1 METLLLAI
9 LAVLVVIVVELALLL
24 RKIDPRLRAR
34 PEPSWERDKQE
45 GATIHVNVGTIS
57 ATPGTAATV
66 TAAEPE
72 HESVPPAPEPVDQA
86 PAAEALAPPP
96 PPPPRPT
103 MASRRSDLST
113 SGPGIIKCPKCSA
126 ENSSFR
132 TECFKCEA
140 PL

>member
-9 LAVLVVIVVELALLL
+9 LAVLVVIVVELGLLL
-24 RKIDPRLRAR
+24 RKIDPRLRTM
-34 PEPSWERDKQE
+34 PEPAWERDKKE

-57 ATPGTAATV
+57 ATPGMTATV
-66 TAAEPE
+66 TPAEPE
-72 HESVPPAPEPVDQA
+72 HESVPPAEPVDQA
-86 PAAEALAPPP
+86 SAAEALAPPP

-113 SGPGIIKCPKCSA
+113 SGPGVIKCPKCSA